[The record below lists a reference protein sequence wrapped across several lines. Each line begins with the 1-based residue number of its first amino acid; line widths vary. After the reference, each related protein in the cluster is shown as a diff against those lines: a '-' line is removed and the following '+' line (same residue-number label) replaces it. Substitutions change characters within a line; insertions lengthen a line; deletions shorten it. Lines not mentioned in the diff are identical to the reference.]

1 MSEIKEPEDRQP
13 KAATP
18 KPTHKT
24 ITIAGN
30 EYPAPR
36 LGRMKRSSARRMDE
50 LRTAIVS
57 GGAERMEDMWA
68 MVEILMP
75 ELPAEDTEDLTLDD
89 VKMIIQTSGLI
100 NFTDEDAVDPD
111 DLTITLGESLAS
123 SNS

>member
-13 KAATP
+13 KTATP

-24 ITIAGN
+24 VTIAGN

-36 LGRMKRSSARRMDE
+36 IGRMNRSSARRLDE
-50 LRTAIVS
+50 LRAAVVRD
-57 GGAERMEDMWA
+57 GAERLEDLWA

-75 ELPAEDTEDLTLDD
+75 ELPVEDTEDLTIDD

-100 NFTDEDAVDPD
+100 NFTDEDAVDSD